1 MSDSYFPTT
10 HSTLSSEA
18 LLSYVQER
26 YDIGDIIQCKFLNQ
40 GLNDTYLLQ
49 TIEDRYIL
57 RVYRAGWRTLS
68 DILYELDM
76 LLHLHRKD
84 VPVSYPLTLRDG
96 NIISTLNALEGT
108 RQAILFTYA
117 PGTPEPRPRD
127 EAYSAAYGQAVAEV
141 HNALEDFSSPH
152 ARFHLD
158 LDHLLDA
165 PLQIVL
171 PSLTERPDDQT
182 YLLRLTDTL
191 KERLNDLPLSALE
204 RGACH
209 GDFHGGNAHIT
220 EDRQVTFFD
229 FDCCGPGW
237 RAYDIAVF
245 RWSIELSKGGETL
258 WESYLE
264 GYTRN
269 RAIHELDMEAIP
281 LFVAIRHIWL
291 LGLHVHL
298 GADFGSGW
306 LNKQYFDRNMSFLK
320 KWVDEHIIDHKE

>member
-40 GLNDTYLLQ
+40 GLN
-49 TIEDRYIL
+49 
-57 RVYRAGWRTLS
+57 
-68 DILYELDM
+68 
-76 LLHLHRKD
+76 
-84 VPVSYPLTLRDG
+84 
-96 NIISTLNALEGT
+96 
-108 RQAILFTYA
+108 
-117 PGTPEPRPRD
+117 
-127 EAYSAAYGQAVAEV
+127 
-141 HNALEDFSSPH
+141 
-152 ARFHLD
+152 
-158 LDHLLDA
+158 
-165 PLQIVL
+165 
-171 PSLTERPDDQT
+171 
-182 YLLRLTDTL
+182 
-191 KERLNDLPLSALE
+191 
-204 RGACH
+204 
-209 GDFHGGNAHIT
+209 
-220 EDRQVTFFD
+220 DRQVTFFD